1 MGLPKPKPSGYFAR
15 RKGILDDWDSL
26 TATEQQKFTVDNKRW
41 LTMQERRRKVGKLR
55 KSATKRRVNRDPET
69 TAKNKAAK
77 AAADLANKRNR
88 EMNAAVSRC
97 VKWIDEDGNQIP
109 KTIAGIELHKALVLR
124 TRAKYP
130 RVRILRNALLRYRA
144 IEQKADTQRKNAE
157 ADAAVKAR
165 IAERA
170 KLRAAAKKRIAVER
184 TASAKRKRKAS
195 INSARSLLFRSNH
208 LIGFWKGRVKLSRS
222 RLDRSMARRRG
233 TEKRRKGLRGIV
245 IVDPPDKRQA
255 EEAGIDPRV
264 PIEAGAKQALPC
276 RRRNPDG
283 KAPSPYSRD

>member
-1 MGLPKPKPSGYFAR
+1 MGLPKPEPSAYFAR

-26 TATEQQKFTVDNKRW
+26 TATEQKKFTSDNKRW
-41 LTMQERRRKVGKLR
+41 LDMQERRRKVGKLR
-55 KSATKRRVNRDPET
+55 KIAVTKRRANRDPET

-77 AAADLANKRNR
+77 TAADLANKRNR
-88 EMNAAVSRC
+88 EMNAAVSLCNRW
-97 VKWIDEDGNQIP
+97 VDEDGNKIP

-157 ADAAVKAR
+157 AAAAVKAR

-170 KLRAAAKKRIAVER
+170 RLRAEAKKRIVSER

-195 INSARSLLFRSNH
+195 INAARNLLYRSNRM
-208 LIGFWKGRVKLSRS
+208 IVFWKGRVKLSQS
-222 RLDRSMARRRG
+222 RLDRSMARVEELKDVERRYAG
-233 TEKRRKGLRGIV
+233 SSLLIPLVKDREKKRALILVYQSKLGRNKRYLAAAESSRKG
-245 IVDPPDKRQA
+245 
-255 EEAGIDPRV
+255 
-264 PIEAGAKQALPC
+264 ALAN
-276 RRRNPDG
+276 RR
-283 KAPSPYSRD
+283 